1 MAENLV
7 IFVQFANRVSL
18 VVVYFGAWSV
28 LIACYKDY
36 NRALSQA
43 IHVKELKSLAADFFV
58 NALRD

>member
-36 NRALSQA
+36 KRALSQS
-43 IHVKELKSLAADFFV
+43 IHVKELKSLAADFFL

>member
-1 MAENLV
+1 MAKILL

-36 NRALSQA
+36 NRAMSQS
-43 IHVKELKSLAADFFV
+43 IHVKEPKSPAADFL
-58 NALRD
+58 NTLRD